1 MRKIIGGLAAVCLV
15 GNLSLFQ
22 PEIKEVKADTAENTS
37 VSVTDT
43 DEYKTKEVIVKF
55 KDGLSENEKEN
66 IMDESPGDAQQVT
79 DSMAVVKTDTKKETA
94 AAVKELDQNSDVE
107 YVQPNY
113 VYRLVD
119 GNGRTSGKETAMKTA
134 GVNDPFFYVQWG
146 LLNYGSNL
154 TDYVHDQQGGQGI
167 TIPQK
172 EGLDIN
178 VKNLWK
184 QLNKKNTQKVIV
196 ANIDTG
202 VDYTSPDLK
211 SVMWKNPKEKK
222 NGKDSDKNGYK
233 DDIYGWNFYNNN
245 NKVYSNKY
253 YVDSY
258 GDVSYEDDHGTHGAG
273 TIAAVRNN
281 GYGIAGIASGTNVKL
296 MSIKV
301 LGGKKGEGTTLSV
314 IKGIKYAKKMGA
326 KICNFSFGSYQ
337 NDRMLRDVIK
347 ENKDMLFICA
357 AGNERNNN
365 DRYPVYPASYNY
377 SNVISV
383 ANLDYTGYLDRYS
396 NYGKKSVLLAAPG
409 TDIFGLG
416 VRERGIIESGT
427 SMAAPMVTGT
437 AALIY
442 AKYPGV
448 TPAVVKSALKR
459 GAARLS
465 SLKGKAA
472 SGGYLNAEKTVNSNY
487 YPPYITVKTSKK
499 KNYSVVKVSAKKR
512 GSTQITKVKYIKG
525 KKTAAYFANGKRGY
539 SIKNSSI
546 KVKKTDYYTIYA
558 RDSAGNQTVKTV
570 KLTAGKPPKLN
581 VKKYRM
587 SRRSTKVKITATDE
601 SKKTLKFRYTKGK
614 KSVSY
619 FKKGKKGMKLKNKKG
634 KADFQGKRNCYYTIY
649 VKDKC
654 GNEKIKK
661 VKL

>member
-1 MRKIIGGLAAVCLV
+1 MRKIIGGLTAVCLACS
-15 GNLSLFQ
+15 LLLFQ
-22 PEIKEVKADTAENTS
+22 PEIKEVKADVAADKQE
-37 VSVTDT
+37 SVTDT

-66 IMDESPGDAQQVT
+66 VLDNSPGEAHQVT
-79 DSMAVVKTDTKKETA
+79 DSMAVVEADTKKETE
-94 AAVKELDQNSDVE
+94 AAVKELNKNDDVE

-119 GNGRTSGKETAMKTA
+119 GNGRVSDREAAMKTA
-134 GVNDPFFYVQWG
+134 GVNDPFFYAQWG
-146 LLNYGSNL
+146 LFNYGTNL
-154 TDYVHDQQGGQGI
+154 TDFVSAQQGGQGI

-172 EGLDIN
+172 KGLDIN

-202 VDYTSPDLK
+202 VDYTSRDLK
-211 SVMWKNPKEKK
+211 SIMWKNPKEKK

-245 NKVYSNKY
+245 NKVFSNRN
-253 YVDSY
+253 Y
-258 GDVSYEDDHGTHGAG
+258 GYNNYEDDHGTHGAG

-296 MSIKV
+296 MTIKV
-301 LGGKKGEGTTLSV
+301 LGGRKGEGTTLSV

-347 ENKDMLFICA
+347 NSKDMLFICA

-365 DRYPVYPASYNY
+365 DRYPAYPASYNY
-377 SNVISV
+377 SNVVSV
-383 ANLDYTGYLDRYS
+383 ANLDYTGYLEPYS

-409 TDIFGLG
+409 TDIFSLG
-416 VRERGIIESGT
+416 VNERGIFETGT

-442 AKYPGV
+442 AKYPGI
-448 TPAVVKSALKR
+448 TPAMVKNALKR
-459 GAARLS
+459 GAARTN
-465 SLKGKAA
+465 SLNGKVA

-487 YPPYITVKTSKK
+487 YPPYITVKTTQK
-499 KNYSVVKVSAKKR
+499 KNYSLAKISAKKR
-512 GSTQITKVKYIKG
+512 GSTTLTAVKYIKG
-525 KKTAAYFANGKRGY
+525 KKTSNYFSNGKKGY
-539 SIKNSSI
+539 NVKNGTV
-546 KVKKTDYYTIYA
+546 KVKKTGYYTIYS

-570 KLTAGKPPKLN
+570 KIIAGKPPKLK
-581 VKKYRM
+581 VKVYKK
-587 SRRSTKVKITATDE
+587 SRSKAKVKIKASDE
-601 SKKTLKFRYTKGK
+601 SKKTLKFRYVKGK
-614 KSVSY
+614 KTASY
-619 FKKGKKGMKLKNKKG
+619 FKQGKKGKKLKNKKG
-634 KADFQGKRNCYYTIY
+634 NASFQAKRRRYYTVY
-649 VKDKC
+649 VIDQC

-661 VKL
+661 VKI

>member
-1 MRKIIGGLAAVCLV
+1 MKKLICGLAAVCLI
-15 GNLSLFQ
+15 GNLVYVQ
-22 PEIKEVKADTAENTS
+22 DGIKTVKADETQNTS
-37 VSVTDT
+37 ASVTDPG
-43 DEYKTKEVIVKF
+43 EYKTKEVIVKF
-55 KDGLSENEKEN
+55 KDGITEGQKEE
-66 IMDESPGDAQQVT
+66 IMEETPGDARQVT
-79 DSMAVVKTDTKKETA
+79 DSMAVVKADTKKETA
-94 AAVKELDQNSDVE
+94 AAVKELDQKKEVE

-119 GNGRTSGKETAMKTA
+119 GTGRVSEKETAMKTA

-146 LLNYGSNL
+146 LLNYGTNL
-154 TDYVHDQQGGQGI
+154 TDFVRDQQGGQGI

-202 VDYTSPDLK
+202 IDYTSPDLK
-211 SVMWKNPKEKK
+211 SVMWKNTKEKK

-245 NKVYSNKY
+245 NKVYSNK
-253 YVDSY
+253 SY
-258 GDVSYEDDHGTHGAG
+258 RDAYGNVFYEDDHGTHGAG
-273 TIAAVRNN
+273 TIGAARNN
-281 GYGIAGIASGTNVKL
+281 RYGIAGIASGTNVKL

-301 LGGKKGEGTTLSV
+301 LGGKRGEGTTLSV
-314 IKGIKYAKKMGA
+314 IKGIKYAKKMGV

-337 NDRMLRDVIK
+337 NDRMLRDVIRD
-347 ENKDMLFICA
+347 NKDMLFICA
-357 AGNERNNN
+357 SGNERNNN

-377 SNVISV
+377 SNVVSV
-383 ANLDYTGYLDRYS
+383 ANLDYTGYLDTSS
-396 NYGKKSVLLAAPG
+396 NYGKKNVLLAAPG

-427 SMAAPMVTGT
+427 SMSAPMVTGT

-448 TPAVVKSALKR
+448 TPAMVKSALKR
-459 GAARLS
+459 GATRIS
-465 SLKGKAA
+465 SLNGKVS

-487 YPPYITVKTSKK
+487 YPPYITIKTQQK
-499 KNYSVVKVSAKKR
+499 KNYSIAKVSVKKR
-512 GSTQITKVKYIKG
+512 GSVKIDKVKYIKG
-525 KKTAAYFANGKRGY
+525 KKSTAYFSNGKKGY
-539 SIKNSSI
+539 SLKNGSI
-546 KVKKTDYYTIYA
+546 KVSKTGYYTVYSK
-558 RDSAGNQTVKTV
+558 DSAGNQAVKTV
-570 KLTAGKPPKLN
+570 KVTAGKSPKL
-581 VKKYRM
+581 
-587 SRRSTKVKITATDE
+587 KVKVYKKSRTIAKVQLKASDE
-601 SKKTLKFRYTKGK
+601 SKKTLKFRYAKGK

-619 FKKGKKGMKLKNKKG
+619 FKKGKKGLKLKNKKG
-634 KADFQGKRNCYYTIY
+634 SASFKGNRGRYYTVY
-649 VKDKC
+649 VIDKC

-661 VKL
+661 IKV

>member
-1 MRKIIGGLAAVCLV
+1 M
-15 GNLSLFQ
+15 
-22 PEIKEVKADTAENTS
+22 
-37 VSVTDT
+37 TDT

-154 TDYVHDQQGGQGI
+154 TDYVHDQQGGKGI

-172 EGLDIN
+172 KGLDIN
-178 VKNLWK
+178 VKNVWK

-245 NKVYSNKY
+245 NKVFSNKY

-281 GYGIAGIASGTNVKL
+281 GYGIAGIASGT
-296 MSIKV
+296 
-301 LGGKKGEGTTLSV
+301 
-314 IKGIKYAKKMGA
+314 KMGA

-383 ANLDYTGYLDRYS
+383 ANLDYNGSLDRYS

-416 VRERGIIESGT
+416 VRERGIIETGT

-459 GAARLS
+459 GATRLS
-465 SLKGKAA
+465 SLNGKTAA
-472 SGGYLNAEKTVNSNY
+472 GGYLNAEKTMNSNY
-487 YPPYITVKTSKK
+487 YPPFITVKTSKK
-499 KNYSVVKVSAKKR
+499 KNYSLVKINAKKR

-525 KKTAAYFANGKRGY
+525 KKTASYFANGKRGY
-539 SIKNSSI
+539 SVKSSSI

-570 KLTAGKPPKLN
+570 KITAGKPPKLK
-581 VKKYRM
+581 VKKYRK
-587 SRRSTKVKITATDE
+587 SRKSKKVKI
-601 SKKTLKFRYTKGK
+601 
-614 KSVSY
+614 
-619 FKKGKKGMKLKNKKG
+619 
-634 KADFQGKRNCYYTIY
+634 
-649 VKDKC
+649 
-654 GNEKIKK
+654 K
-661 VKL
+661 V